1 MTQFCCIYRK
11 AFYRVTLEKNTEV
24 PGITLL
30 AETIE
35 LIYKDCLTTSASN
48 YVFCNS
54 VKTNSV
60 TGALARCTARPGHP
74 AGQAV
79 KLHSCLVHT
88 LFRDWWIRSASQEPH
103 LFTVTASALHCNGA
117 TRTTHEASGAPL
129 SLDTTHAR
137 GLNDCRQSR
146 RKVYLSRNLS

>member
-1 MTQFCCIYRK
+1 MKHDARSKATHLLQPLYSDMTQFCCIYRK

-60 TGALARCTARPGHP
+60 TGALARGTAHR
-74 AGQAV
+74 AILQV
-79 KLHSCLVHT
+79 KLS
-88 LFRDWWIRSASQEPH
+88 S
-103 LFTVTASALHCNGA
+103 
-117 TRTTHEASGAPL
+117 
-129 SLDTTHAR
+129 
-137 GLNDCRQSR
+137 
-146 RKVYLSRNLS
+146 